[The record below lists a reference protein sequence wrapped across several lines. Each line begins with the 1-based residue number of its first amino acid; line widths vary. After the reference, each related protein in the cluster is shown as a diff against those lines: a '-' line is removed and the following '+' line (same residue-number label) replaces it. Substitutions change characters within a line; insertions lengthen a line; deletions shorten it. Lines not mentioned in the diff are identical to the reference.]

1 MRKGNLTFSH
11 SFFTGW
17 LEMNKKIGFQ
27 HLARQKMV
35 LIGIIGVLMVIMTF
49 LSPKFLHVNNFI
61 NIFLQLSPLII
72 IASAAN
78 LLMIT
83 GNFDLSVGSVFAFC
97 AIMHA
102 YMTKHEVPIGLS
114 VILCCIIAV
123 VWGASNGFMVGI
135 LNVNPV
141 IATMGTMYAARGF
154 AYLIARWDGGAN
166 ISAGLPPDFS
176 AFGRTNIFGIF
187 PIIILF
193 SIISTLIF
201 LFIEKKTV
209 LGRFS
214 FAIGGNRSA
223 SVLSGIDVPG
233 VIIILYSVVGLLAGL
248 CGVIQVS
255 RVGSAFPNIGEGMEF
270 DVVVAIVLG
279 GTSMLGGEGST
290 IGMILGAFIVGLAA
304 NGLNLLNVPY
314 FYQTVTKGILLIIA
328 VFADQIFKHRG

>member
-1 MRKGNLTFSH
+1 
-11 SFFTGW
+11 
-17 LEMNKKIGFQ
+17 
-27 HLARQKMV
+27 
-35 LIGIIGVLMVIMTF
+35 MTF
-49 LSPKFLHVNNFI
+49 LSPKFLHVNNFV
-61 NIFLQLSPLII
+61 NIFLQLSPLLIV
-72 IASAAN
+72 ASAAN

-102 YMTKHEVPIGLS
+102 YMTKHGVPIVFSIL
-114 VILCCIIAV
+114 LCCVMAA
-123 VWGASNGFMVGI
+123 VWGTSNGIMVGI

-141 IATMGTMYAARGF
+141 IATMGSLYAARGF

-176 AFGRTNIFGIF
+176 AFGRTNIFGFF
-187 PIIILF
+187 PIIIMF
-193 SIISTLIF
+193 MIIAVLVF

-223 SVLSGIDVPG
+223 SALSGINVPG
-233 VIIILYSVVGLLAGL
+233 TLIILYSIVGMLAGL

-290 IGMILGAFIVGLAA
+290 VGMILGAFIVGLAA

-328 VFADQIFKHRG
+328 VFADQLLQRRG